1 MVSVPKATEGEILPW
16 EQTVAAGQTVKVERK
31 HLWDGKMRSQPNS
44 RGEGAACPQIIKH
57 LIRAHSFLIASSNF
71 NHFCLELECDIR
83 SVYCIKKKK
92 VEKNHCPRDGID
104 CITMSPEFGSFS
116 QCSKF

>member
-1 MVSVPKATEGEILPW
+1 MRLPR
-16 EQTVAAGQTVKVERK
+16 EQTVAAGRTVKVRK
-31 HLWDGKMRSQPNS
+31 KAFMGWEDESQPNS
-44 RGEGAACPQIIKH
+44 RGEGAARPQIIKH

-83 SVYCIKKKK
+83 SVYCIKKMLK
-92 VEKNHCPRDGID
+92 KNHCPRDGID
-104 CITMSPEFGSFS
+104 CITMSPDFGSFS